1 LYGGKFQQ
9 GQTAYE
15 CWQLKD
21 GHGGCHQ
28 ETGISSP
35 KRYTDKSV
43 QDKSAPT
50 VARRQKCANKN
61 ARQ

>member
-1 LYGGKFQQ
+1 MVVNFSRVKLHMR
-9 GQTAYE
+9 

-43 QDKSAPT
+43 QDKSTPT

-61 ARQ
+61 AQQ